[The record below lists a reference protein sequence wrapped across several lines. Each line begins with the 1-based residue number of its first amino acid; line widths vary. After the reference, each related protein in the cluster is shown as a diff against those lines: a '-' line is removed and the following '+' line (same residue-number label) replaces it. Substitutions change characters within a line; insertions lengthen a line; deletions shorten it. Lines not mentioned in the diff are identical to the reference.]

1 MRIISRKKLLAFS
14 EKYPDSYK
22 ALDAWFRLAKSAN
35 WQNLSDVRRFCNSA
49 DLAGRFTVFNIKGNH
64 YRLIADIQYKR
75 QTIFI
80 KYVLTHKE
88 YDKNEWKRD
97 PYY

>member
-1 MRIISRKKLLAFS
+1 MISRKKLLAFANR
-14 EKYPDSYK
+14 YPDSGK
-22 ALDAWFRLAKSAN
+22 ALYAWFRLAKSAEWKN
-35 WQNLSDVRRFCNSA
+35 FSEVRKTYNSA
-49 DLAGRFTVFNIKGNH
+49 DIAGSFTVFNIKGNH
-64 YRLIADIQYKR
+64 YRLITDIQYER

-88 YDKNEWKRD
+88 YDQNDWKRD